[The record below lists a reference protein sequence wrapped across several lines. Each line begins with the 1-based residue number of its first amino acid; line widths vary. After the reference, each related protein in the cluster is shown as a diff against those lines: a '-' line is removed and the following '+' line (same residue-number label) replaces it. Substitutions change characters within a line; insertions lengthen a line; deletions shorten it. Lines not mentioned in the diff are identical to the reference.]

1 MEWVQLIQHE
11 LLFRHFDWRIAT
23 KKSLSRS
30 ERWGTYFIT
39 VTKSSVYNWVR
50 FVLLKQMCM
59 VLTLAVLKVY
69 FFHAFLFV
77 LLFCF
82 HFVVLC
88 FLTAAGSLCILC
100 FFFLPSFPSRYII
113 FSIPFDFFYSVLD
126 FLFLNVTFSF
136 LLNFYF
142 LMLSVIH
149 FHCFFFFLFLTSSF
163 LQRRGFGKAGIIRYE
178 TGVCNWIRPGSA
190 QNKIP
195 HCWMWLA
202 LHIYMLLVSFP
213 IFVKKYCTAH

>member
-1 MEWVQLIQHE
+1 MNQAFEWSECSWYNTNCSFVTLTDGLPLKSHCRGVSVE
-11 LLFRHFDWRIAT
+11 VPTSLLLLRAV
-23 KKSLSRS
+23 
-30 ERWGTYFIT
+30 FIN
-39 VTKSSVYNWVR
+39 KVR

-69 FFHAFLFV
+69 FFHAFLFD
-77 LLFCF
+77 
-82 HFVVLC
+82 FVVLFSFCC
-88 FLTAAGSLCILC
+88 FMFFKPAGSLCILC

-113 FSIPFDFFYSVLD
+113 FSIPFHFFNSVLD

-202 LHIYMLLVSFP
+202 LHICMLLV
-213 IFVKKYCTAH
+213 

>member
-1 MEWVQLIQHE
+1 MYGSYVGSV
-11 LLFRHFDWRIAT
+11 
-23 KKSLSRS
+23 KS
-30 ERWGTYFIT
+30 I
-39 VTKSSVYNWVR
+39 
-50 FVLLKQMCM
+50 
-59 VLTLAVLKVY
+59 
-69 FFHAFLFV
+69 FFPCV
-77 LLFCF
+77 SFC
-82 HFVVLC
+82 FVVLFSFCC
-88 FLTAAGSLCILC
+88 FMFFKPAGSLCILC

-113 FSIPFDFFYSVLD
+113 FSIPFHFFYSVLD

-178 TGVCNWIRPGSA
+178 TGVCNWIRPDSA

-202 LHIYMLLVSFP
+202 LHICMLLV
-213 IFVKKYCTAH
+213 

>member
-1 MEWVQLIQHE
+1 MSVEVPTS
-11 LLFRHFDWRIAT
+11 LLLLRAV
-23 KKSLSRS
+23 
-30 ERWGTYFIT
+30 FIN
-39 VTKSSVYNWVR
+39 KVR

-88 FLTAAGSLCILC
+88 FLNLQVLYVFSVSS
-100 FFFLPSFPSRYII
+100 FFHLFPPVISF

-126 FLFLNVTFSF
+126 FPFLNVTFSF

-149 FHCFFFFLFLTSSF
+149 FHCFFFFLFSNFLFLTKKG
-163 LQRRGFGKAGIIRYE
+163 LWKGWHY
-178 TGVCNWIRPGSA
+178 
-190 QNKIP
+190 KI
-195 HCWMWLA
+195 
-202 LHIYMLLVSFP
+202 
-213 IFVKKYCTAH
+213 